1 MIEEQVRNLI
11 EKKVN
16 ELDVNIDSIA
26 YEKENNNY
34 FLRIVIDSDNGI
46 DLDKCVE
53 VTRLINPL
61 LDEADIIKDSYTL
74 EVWSKERG
82 E

>member
-1 MIEEQVRNLI
+1 MIEEKVKNLI
-11 EKKVN
+11 EEKVGKLN
-16 ELDVNIDSIA
+16 VIIDSIE
-26 YEKENNNY
+26 YVKESGNY
-34 FLRIVIDSDNGI
+34 FLRIVIDSDEGI

-61 LDEADIIKDSYTL
+61 LDEANIIEESYTL

>member
-1 MIEEQVRNLI
+1 MIEEKVRKLL
-11 EKKVN
+11 EEKVN
-16 ELDVNIDSIA
+16 ELGVNIDSIA
-26 YEKENNNY
+26 YEKESGNY
-34 FLRIVIDSDNGI
+34 FLRIVIDSELGI

-53 VTRLINPL
+53 VTNLINPL
-61 LDEADIIKDSYTL
+61 LDDARIIEDGYTL

>member
-1 MIEEQVRNLI
+1 MIEEKVRELL
-11 EKKVN
+11 EKSVK
-16 ELDVNIDSIA
+16 ELGVDIDSIA
-26 YEKENNNY
+26 YEKESGNY
-34 FLRIVIDSDNGI
+34 FLRIVIDSEEGI

-53 VTRLINPL
+53 VTRLINPM
-61 LDEADIIKDSYTL
+61 LDDADIIKDSYTL

>member
-1 MIEEQVRNLI
+1 MIEQKVRELLEQ
-11 EKKVN
+11 KVN
-16 ELDVNIDSIA
+16 ELGVVIDSIA
-26 YEKENNNY
+26 YEKENGNY
-34 FLRIVIDSDNGI
+34 FLRIVIDSDEGI

-61 LDEADIIKDSYTL
+61 LDDTNIIEDGYTL

>member
-16 ELDVNIDSIA
+16 ELDVAIDSVV
-26 YEKENNNY
+26 YEKEGGNY
-34 FLRIVIDSDNGI
+34 FLRIVIDSDEGI

-61 LDEADIIKDSYTL
+61 LDEANIIEESYTL

>member
-1 MIEEQVRNLI
+1 MIEEKVRKLL
-11 EKKVN
+11 EKSVK
-16 ELDVNIDSIA
+16 ELGVDIDSIA
-26 YEKENNNY
+26 YEKESGNY
-34 FLRIVIDSDNGI
+34 FLRIVIDSEEGI

-53 VTRLINPL
+53 VTRLINPM
-61 LDEADIIKDSYTL
+61 LDDANIIEDSYTL

>member
-1 MIEEQVRNLI
+1 MIEEKVRELL
-11 EKKVN
+11 EKSVK
-16 ELDVNIDSIA
+16 ELGGDIDSIA
-26 YEKENNNY
+26 YEKESGNY
-34 FLRIVIDSDNGI
+34 FLRIVIDSEEGI

-53 VTRLINPL
+53 VTRLINPM
-61 LDEADIIKDSYTL
+61 LDDANIIEDSYTL

>member
-1 MIEEQVRNLI
+1 MIEEKVRELI

-16 ELDVNIDSIA
+16 ELGVNIDSVV

-34 FLRIVIDSDNGI
+34 FLRIVIDSDEGI
-46 DLDKCVE
+46 DVDKCVE
-53 VTRLINPL
+53 VTNLINPL
-61 LDEADIIKDSYTL
+61 LDEVDVIEDSYIL
-74 EVWSKERG
+74 DISSKERG

>member
-1 MIEEQVRNLI
+1 MI
-11 EKKVN
+11 EKKVIELIESKVN
-16 ELDVNIDSIA
+16 ELGVNIDNIV
-26 YEKENNNY
+26 YGKESGNY
-34 FLRIVIDSDNGI
+34 FLRIVIDSEDGI

-61 LDEADIIKDSYTL
+61 LDDAKIIEDGYTL

>member
-1 MIEEQVRNLI
+1 MIEQKVRELL
-11 EKKVN
+11 EEKVN
-16 ELDVNIDSIA
+16 ELGVNIESIV
-26 YEKENNNY
+26 YEKESGNY
-34 FLRIVIDSDNGI
+34 FLRIVIDSEEGI

-53 VTRLINPL
+53 VTRLINPM
-61 LDEADIIKDSYTL
+61 LDNAHIIEDGYTL

>member
-1 MIEEQVRNLI
+1 MIEEKVRNLI

-16 ELDVNIDSIA
+16 ELNVVIDNVA
-26 YEKENNNY
+26 YEKESGNY
-34 FLRIVIDSDNGI
+34 FLRIVIDSEDGI

>member
-1 MIEEQVRNLI
+1 MIEQKVRELLEQ
-11 EKKVN
+11 KVN
-16 ELDVNIDSIA
+16 ELGVVIDSIA
-26 YEKENNNY
+26 YEKENGNY
-34 FLRIVIDSDNGI
+34 FLRIVIDSDEGI

-61 LDEADIIKDSYTL
+61 LDDANIIEDGYTL

>member
-1 MIEEQVRNLI
+1 MIEEKVRNLI

-16 ELDVNIDSIA
+16 DLGVNIDSIV
-26 YEKENNNY
+26 YEKESGNY
-34 FLRIVIDSDNGI
+34 FLRIVIDRDEGI

-53 VTRLINPL
+53 VTNLINPL
-61 LDEADIIKDSYTL
+61 LDEANIIKDGYTL